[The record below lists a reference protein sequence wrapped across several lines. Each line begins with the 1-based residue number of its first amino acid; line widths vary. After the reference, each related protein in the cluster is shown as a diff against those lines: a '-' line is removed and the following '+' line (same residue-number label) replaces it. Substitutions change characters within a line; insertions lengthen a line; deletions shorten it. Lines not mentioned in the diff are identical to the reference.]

1 VEKRK
6 RILLSSQCFRAGFS
20 NWVKSEIFMSIKIVC
35 QNKKARYDYFIDEV
49 TEAGMVLLGPEVK
62 SLREGRASLVD
73 SHARVK
79 KGEIF
84 LYNMHITPYS
94 HARYVTLDPVR
105 PRKLL
110 LNKREIKRLIGKTE
124 EKGYTLIPT
133 KVYFVRGLAK
143 VELALAKGKRKYD
156 KRRALKEKEL
166 KREAEE
172 GKKRHGY

>member
-1 VEKRK
+1 M
-6 RILLSSQCFRAGFS
+6 
-20 NWVKSEIFMSIKIVC
+20 NTKIVC
-35 QNKKARYDYFIDEV
+35 QNKKARHDYFIDEV
-49 TEAGMVLLGPEVK
+49 IEAGIVLLGPEVK

-73 SHARVK
+73 SYARVK
-79 KGEIF
+79 KGEVF
-84 LYNMHITPYS
+84 LYNMHITAYP
-94 HARYVTLDPVR
+94 HAHHVPVNPIR
-105 PRKLL
+105 SRKLL

-133 KVYFVRGLAK
+133 RVYFSRGLAK